1 MKRIILGYFLPIA
14 LWVCAKSVQRRHC
27 SAFTLNRDAFH
38 NADVWLLPSI
48 REYGD
53 TFSAVEKTAHHF
65 YCGVLLLKQ
74 ARPK

>member
-1 MKRIILGYFLPIA
+1 MGVRKKRA
-14 LWVCAKSVQRRHC
+14 A
-27 SAFTLNRDAFH
+27 ATLQCI
-38 NADVWLLPSI
+38 DVWLLPSI